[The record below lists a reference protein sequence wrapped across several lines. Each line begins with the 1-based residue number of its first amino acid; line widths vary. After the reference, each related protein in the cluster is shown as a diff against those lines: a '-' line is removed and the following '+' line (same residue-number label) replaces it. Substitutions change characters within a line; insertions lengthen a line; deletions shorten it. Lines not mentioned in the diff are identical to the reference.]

1 MYLIN
6 KSANRISKLE
16 QRTFTELGFEERPH
30 LQEWLAHHPSALGEE
45 LLIVQK
51 EFHGFKETRERLDL
65 LALDRSGNLVLIE
78 NKLDDSGRDVTWQA
92 LKYASYCSSLSREDI
107 RAMYQQYLDRYEPGT
122 DAGERIVEFLDE
134 PDWDSIIL
142 NEGTKQRII
151 MVAAKFRPE
160 VTSTVLWLMNNGINI
175 KCFKVTPYQVSDQL
189 LLNVEQ
195 VLPTK
200 DSEDFMV
207 RMASKAQDERVA
219 EEGERAKKPLRME
232 FWTAFLQASQ
242 GKSELFANTTPTKD
256 NWIGVGLG
264 LTGVGMNLVVANRYA
279 RTEIYI
285 NRGDQ
290 EENKACFDFLK
301 EKQDAIENA
310 FGKPL
315 TWERMDT
322 KVTARIK
329 DEIGQVDMYVREDW
343 QKMFEFLLDSSKRMH
358 SVFKPHVK
366 DLGAFLRQRP

>member
-1 MYLIN
+1 M
-6 KSANRISKLE
+6 
-16 QRTFTELGFEERPH
+16 P
-30 LQEWLAHHPSALGEE
+30 LGEE

-65 LALDRSGNLVLIE
+65 LALDKSGNLVLIE

-175 KCFKVTPYQVSDQL
+175 KCFKVTPYQVADQL

-207 RMASKAQDERVA
+207 RD
-219 EEGERAKKPLRME
+219 G
-232 FWTAFLQASQ
+232 LQ
-242 GKSELFANTTPTKD
+242 GT
-256 NWIGVGLG
+256 
-264 LTGVGMNLVVANRYA
+264 R
-279 RTEIYI
+279 
-285 NRGDQ
+285 
-290 EENKACFDFLK
+290 
-301 EKQDAIENA
+301 
-310 FGKPL
+310 
-315 TWERMDT
+315 
-322 KVTARIK
+322 
-329 DEIGQVDMYVREDW
+329 
-343 QKMFEFLLDSSKRMH
+343 
-358 SVFKPHVK
+358 
-366 DLGAFLRQRP
+366 

>member
-175 KCFKVTPYQVSDQL
+175 KCFKVTPYQVADQL

-242 GKSELFANTTPTKD
+242 GKSELFTNTTPTKD

-285 NRGDQ
+285 NRRDQ

-301 EKQDAIENA
+301 ERQDAIETA

-315 TWERMDT
+315 IWERMDT